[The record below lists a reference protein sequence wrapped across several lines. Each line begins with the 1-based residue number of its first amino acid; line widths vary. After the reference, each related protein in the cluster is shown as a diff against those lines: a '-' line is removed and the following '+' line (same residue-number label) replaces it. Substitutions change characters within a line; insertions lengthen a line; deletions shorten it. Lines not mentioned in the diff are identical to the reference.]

1 MDAKVRRQVATGT
14 GARDFGRSHPVD
26 SPEFVLILGELDEL
40 LRQVQVTA
48 AKQREGFVDR
58 HAAAV
63 QKGELERRIRGMHLP
78 HIQRAARRAAADD
91 PQLADAFPR
100 KPATTSQAGFR
111 TVVGG
116 IADAAEAHQEAMG
129 KRGMSAAL
137 LGDLK
142 ESIKQYDA
150 AMELGIQARAVHLEA
165 SAQLRHLGD
174 EIVKRVRLLDGIN
187 RLHFQQDPAAL
198 KAWAAVS
205 RLRATPKPG
214 AEGAVEGGAVGGSA
228 GDVRPAA

>member
-40 LRQVQVTA
+40 LGQVQVTA

-78 HIQRAARRAAADD
+78 HIQRAAKRAAADD

-137 LGDLK
+137 LQDLK
-142 ESIKQYDA
+142 DSIKQYDA
-150 AMELGIQARAVHLEA
+150 AMELGIQARAAHLEA

-205 RLRATPKPG
+205 RLRATPKAG
-214 AEGAVEGGAVGGSA
+214 AEGAAEDGAAGRAGS
-228 GDVRPAA
+228 DVRPAA